1 MLPYARHLK
10 PYSRKLRSNMTD
22 AEQRLWH
29 RVRRKQIEGV
39 QFYRQK
45 PLGPYIVDFYAPA
58 AGLVVEIDGS
68 QHFTEEGLAAD
79 GVRDAAL
86 AKMGLR
92 VLRFNDRQVLLEM
105 EAVLGEIWRVVVGR
119 VKCGNP
125 PNPPFAKGAFEQRSR
140 AWQWGF

>member
-1 MLPYARHLK
+1 MLPYARRLK

-58 AGLVVEIDGS
+58 ANLVVEIDGS
-68 QHFTEEGLAAD
+68 QHFTVEGLAAD
-79 GVRDAAL
+79 AVRDAAL

-92 VLRFNDRQVLLEM
+92 VLRFDDRQVLLEM
-105 EAVLGEIWRVVVGR
+105 EAVLAEIWRVVVGR

-125 PNPPFAKGAFEQRSR
+125 PNPPFSKG
-140 AWQWGF
+140 GF